1 MHVFT
6 FVKTWTERDQ
16 KSAELS
22 TGGVQAEMCPWFPK
36 VKITSSI
43 PQNQSY
49 EFIIRI
55 RLLIVTDSDSIKD
68 QRKKKRRKAKQ
79 MLNINSTFKTGV
91 KWLG

>member
-1 MHVFT
+1 MHLFT

-22 TGGVQAEMCPWFPK
+22 TGGVQAEMC
-36 VKITSSI
+36 TAHG
-43 PQNQSY
+43 Y